1 MIIEEIKK
9 ENSKDGITHLSLVD
23 ESFEKLYLQLI
34 NREKRFYPDDE
45 VKLIP
50 YASERNP
57 HKKEWELRTKTF
69 LRLRNYIST
78 KKTKLNILDVGC
90 GNGWLIGQL
99 AKEFDHN
106 YFGIDTNLAELQQAD
121 RLFTKE
127 NVKFIYG
134 NITKAALPTD
144 TFNIVILNST
154 LQFFKE
160 VDPLLKELLTISKSY
175 GEIHILDTPFYI
187 QSDLIRVRNNSLK
200 HFTSIKLPEMTSKYF
215 HHTLEELKYFRYI
228 FHYNPETLKN
238 KLSHLI
244 FDEDSPY
251 PWIMITR

>member
-1 MIIEEIKK
+1 MILEELHK
-9 ENSKDGITHLSLVD
+9 ENPANGITHLSQID
-23 ESFEKLYLQLI
+23 EPFEQLYLQVI
-34 NREKRFYPDDE
+34 KREKRFYSDDE
-45 VKLIP
+45 VKLLP

-57 HKKEWELRTKTF
+57 HKNEWQLRTKTF
-69 LRLRNYIST
+69 LRFRNYLAA

-106 YFGIDTNLAELQQAD
+106 YFGIDTNLAELEQAD
-121 RLFTKE
+121 RLFTSE

-134 NITKAALPTD
+134 DITKASLPTD
-144 TFNIVILNST
+144 TFNIVILNSS
-154 LQFFKE
+154 LEYFKD
-160 VDPLLKELLTISKSY
+160 VDVLLKELLTISKSY
-175 GEIHILDTPFYI
+175 GEVHILDTQFYNHSELT
-187 QSDLIRVRNNSLK
+187 QLRNNSLK
-200 HFTSIKLPEMTSKYF
+200 YFTALKLPEMTTKYF
-215 HHTLEELKYFRYI
+215 HHSLEELKYFRYT

-238 KLSHLI
+238 KLSNLI